1 MISVKYVFMRGTGKT
16 FIVAITGASGSIY
29 GWDLL
34 QRLETATDVARIFLV
49 VSRPGRDVFR
59 METGQSLAGP
69 EDAVRLGLSKA
80 VWFDE
85 SDWFAPIASGSCA
98 TDGMVIAPCTM
109 STLGEIAAGTGRNL
123 IHRAADVCLKER
135 RPLVLVPRETPL
147 NIIHL
152 ENMLRAARAGAIILP
167 AMPAFYSRPQ
177 SIDELAGTVSAR
189 VLAVLGSPLPD
200 NLTWTGQP

>member
-1 MISVKYVFMRGTGKT
+1 M
-16 FIVAITGASGSIY
+16 AITGASGSIY